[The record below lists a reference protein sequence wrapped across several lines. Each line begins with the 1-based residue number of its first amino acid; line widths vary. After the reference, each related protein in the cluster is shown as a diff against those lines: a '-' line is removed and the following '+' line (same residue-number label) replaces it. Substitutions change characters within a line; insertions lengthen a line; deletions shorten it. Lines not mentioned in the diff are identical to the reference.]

1 MIQISILFAPQIRK
15 AVQIV
20 TERVELGVI
29 LPNSSVM
36 VLNMTLTEML
46 RAGFIVGT
54 RQLNIPQVSFFENTN
69 VSEIYINDLDIYQ
82 YSSFLSF
89 WILND
94 ICLGAFNLEPTVDEM
109 RVKDGITAGTGSLKN
124 DPITFVFMLSG
135 TALIGFLLI
144 YIISYHWS
152 IDYKFTVYQARNYNH
167 QF

>member
-36 VLNMTLTEML
+36 GLNMTLTEML

-69 VSEIYINDLDIYQ
+69 VSEIYKQRLIYQ

-144 YIISYHWS
+144 YILSYYWS
-152 IDYKFTVYQARNYNH
+152 IDYNFTVY
-167 QF
+167 